1 MLALLA
7 PHVPLAY
14 LTARSAVARGRR
26 GDVPDWRE
34 LPVRLARLAG
44 LPARRRN
51 HFQSAAR
58 AQAWF
63 EWRRHGRSL
72 PALVALLLPFEL
84 GFLFLIRE
92 TPALVFYTLAG
103 VLVTPPFMAGF
114 VAATVSRPNP
124 ERAGLARRVAVHGD
138 AAALDRRAHRG
149 AAQSHDLEHDCRVG
163 AGPRRHSAGGVSLGH
178 LARGDGARPASSAT
192 PSVRRARSWSRCWCA
207 RD

>member
-1 MLALLA
+1 MLILLA

-26 GDVPDWRE
+26 GEVPDWRA
-34 LPVRLARLAG
+34 LPARLARIAG

-51 HFQSAAR
+51 HFHSAAR
-58 AQAWF
+58 AQVWF

-84 GFLFLIRE
+84 GFIFLIRE
-92 TPALVFYTLAG
+92 TPALVFYTLLA

-124 ERAGLARRVAVHGD
+124 SADSHGVSPFMRRGRSRLRAD
-138 AAALDRRAHRG
+138 RG
-149 AAQSHDLEHDCRVG
+149 AAQSHDLEHGRRVG
-163 AGPRRHSAGGVSLGH
+163 AGAPRHSARGAFFRY
-178 LARGDGARPASSAT
+178 LAGRDGAHRRSAT
-192 PSVRRARSWSRCWCA
+192 RRYAARHRGRAAVCA
-207 RD
+207 G